1 MSAEHLGK
9 QTSVILFMAIVASRV
24 LTLKIARSISR
35 ADDALEFAF
44 SCRNLVKN
52 QAISSQAQEPR
63 WLHASEG
70 ACLRAGHQ
78 FAGVLRIQLASS
90 LNRGGALFFPMSK
103 SKRKKE
109 ENLEPAL
116 NMKAE

>member
-1 MSAEHLGK
+1 MSAEDLGK
-9 QTSVILFMAIVASRV
+9 QTSVIRFMAIVASRV
-24 LTLKIARSISR
+24 LTLKIAHSISR

-52 QAISSQAQEPR
+52 QANSSQAQELR
-63 WLHASEG
+63 WLHASDG

-90 LNRGGALFFPMSK
+90 LNRRAALFFPMSK
-103 SKRKKE
+103 RKNE